1 MQAILTID
9 MHLNIYWYMCIDS
22 IPFFRLC
29 LPPSADLGGDAPGA
43 SPPPPLPLKKN
54 KVRER
59 EREKDESTFIKK
71 ERLKTAVTVTH

>member
-1 MQAILTID
+1 MDTVYFYYMQAILTID

-22 IPFFRLC
+22 IPLFRLC

-43 SPPPPLPLKKN
+43 RPPPPLPLKKN

-59 EREKDESTFIKK
+59 EREG
-71 ERLKTAVTVTH
+71 